1 MSDASN
7 SDRWTKYSAVAEIL
21 SSIAILITLVFLA
34 YQTKQNTDAL
44 SAQLGSNRV
53 AARAAI
59 FELAMKPLDYRMNS
73 PRIYR
78 NLNSPGELTIEEEGE
93 LEGYIQG
100 IWVAR
105 EFVWLQYQDGAL
117 DEATFETMMAD
128 VRFLDNP
135 RHREWWN
142 NRAPAVLDA
151 DFIKY
156 INERRQQQP

>member
-1 MSDASN
+1 MLDASKT
-7 SDRWTKYSAVAEIL
+7 DRWTKYSAVAEIL

-44 SAQLGSNRV
+44 TAQLGSNRV

-59 FELAMKPLDYRMNS
+59 FDLAMRPIDYRMNS

-78 NLNSPGELTIEEEGE
+78 NLNSLGELTIEEEGE
-93 LEGYIQG
+93 LEGYIQV

-135 RHREWWN
+135 RHSEWWN